1 MTKWTLPQKTKHSVV
16 VKGNKVQLSGF
27 NSADVLAAYEAGR
40 REALEEAAQLCDA
53 LEKDYKKKREEIDS
67 LEDSLYWGMS
77 CGAFES
83 AAEIRKLL
91 ARMPVD
97 KPSPSDS

>member
-1 MTKWTLPQKTKHSVV
+1 MTKWTLPKKTKHSVV

-27 NSADVLAAYEAGR
+27 VSADVLAAYEAGR
-40 REALEEAAQLCDA
+40 REALEEAAHICEA
-53 LEKDYKKKREEIDS
+53 LERDYKKKREEIDS

-91 ARMPVD
+91 ARTTFE
-97 KPSPSDS
+97 KPLQSEA